1 MLTRVTAR
9 NPAVRL
15 ATAADSHE
23 IIRLAAIMY
32 ESMGMEPDSAT
43 WRQSAQ
49 TAIKERL
56 GHDLAVAVAEHPD
69 EPGHLLASGAGCITV
84 RLPGPTNLSAEVGYI
99 QWVATEP
106 EWRGQGL
113 ARAITN
119 RLIDW
124 YSERKVAT
132 VELHA
137 TPDGEHLYRS
147 LGFSS
152 GTNPGLRIRLPHQ

>member
-1 MLTRVTAR
+1 MLTCVTTS

-15 ATAADSHE
+15 ATVADSNE

-32 ESMGMEPDSAT
+32 ESMGMDPDSAI
-43 WRQSAQ
+43 WRQAAQ

-56 GHDLAVAVAEHPD
+56 GHDLAVAVVDYPD
-69 EPGHLLASGAGCITV
+69 EPGRLLASGAGCITV
-84 RLPGPTNLSAEVGYI
+84 RLPGPTNLSAAVGYI

-113 ARAITN
+113 ARAITT
-119 RLIDW
+119 RLLDW
-124 YSERKVAT
+124 YSERKIAT

-137 TPDGEHLYRS
+137 TPDGKRLYRS

-152 GTNPGLRIRLPHQ
+152 GTNPGLRLRLAHQ